1 MSHFGVILIDK
12 PPNITSFDVVRKLRK
27 ITGIRKIGHTGTLDP
42 FATGL
47 LQLCIGKAT
56 RVVSKLIENDKTY
69 LATCRLGIQT
79 ETGDLTGKV
88 IKQEAPPKISK
99 EDMNNIIPEI
109 LKITSQTPHKF
120 SAVKVD
126 GKRAYELARQKKE
139 VNLQSRPIRIID
151 FKINK
156 LENNEITYVA
166 HVSKGTYIRV
176 LSETI
181 AEKLGTVSTTITLR
195 RTKIG
200 EIDLKN
206 AVKLEDINSSN
217 WKEYLIPL
225 TQIFS
230 LLNKVHLD
238 PEQKIFFKNGGN
250 IKTTLINEDE
260 VIVLDNADMCVGF
273 GYVNEGTLKPKIVFI

>member
-69 LATCRLGIQT
+69 LATCQLGIQT

-181 AEKLGTVSTTITLR
+181 AEKLGTVGTTITLR

-200 EIDLKN
+200 GIDLKN
-206 AVKLEDINSSN
+206 AVKLEDLNSSN

-230 LLNKVHLD
+230 LLKKVHLD

-273 GYVNEGTLKPKIVFI
+273 GCVNEGTLKPKIVFI

>member
-181 AEKLGTVSTTITLR
+181 AEKLGTVGTTITLR

-230 LLNKVHLD
+230 LLKKVHLD

-273 GYVNEGTLKPKIVFI
+273 GCVNEGTLKPKIVFI

>member
-1 MSHFGVILIDK
+1 MSDFGVILIDK

-56 RVVSKLIENDKTY
+56 RVVSKLTENDKTY
-69 LATCRLGIQT
+69 IATCQLGIQT
-79 ETGDLTGKV
+79 DTGDLTGEI
-88 IKQEAPPKISK
+88 IKQEKPPKIT
-99 EDMNNIIPEI
+99 EEELNNIVPEI
-109 LKITSQTPHKF
+109 LKISSQIPHKF

-126 GKRAYELARQKKE
+126 GKRAYELARKKEE
-139 VNLQSRPIRIID
+139 VNLQSRPIKILGFSIEN
-151 FKINK
+151 FKDNK
-156 LENNEITYVA
+156 LTYKA

-181 AEKLGTVSTTITLR
+181 AEKLGTIGATINLR

-200 EIDLKN
+200 KIDLN
-206 AVKLEDINSSN
+206 NVVKLEDLNSSN
-217 WKEYLIPL
+217 WKEYLVPL

-230 LLNKVHLD
+230 SIKKVNLKL
-238 PEQKIFFKNGGN
+238 EQIELFKNGGN
-250 IKTTLINEDE
+250 VKTLLNDE
-260 VIVLDNADMCVGF
+260 KEIIVLDNTDKCVGF
-273 GYVNEGTLKPKIVFI
+273 AYIKEGSLKPKIVLI

>member
-1 MSHFGVILIDK
+1 MSDFGVILIDK
-12 PPNITSFDVVRKLRK
+12 PPNLTSFDVVRKLRK

-56 RVVSKLIENDKTY
+56 RVVSKLTENNKTY
-69 LATCRLGIQT
+69 LATCQLGIQT
-79 ETGDLTGKV
+79 DTGDLTGEI
-88 IKQEAPPKISK
+88 IKQEKPPKTSK
-99 EDMNNIIPEI
+99 EGLNNIIPEI
-109 LKITSQTPHKF
+109 LKITSQIPHKF

-139 VNLQSRPIRIID
+139 VNLQSRPIQILGFSIENFED
-151 FKINK
+151 NK
-156 LENNEITYVA
+156 LTYKA

-181 AEKLGTVSTTITLR
+181 AEKLGTIGTTIALR

-200 EIDLKN
+200 KIDLNK
-206 AVKLEDINSSN
+206 AVKLKDLNSTN

-230 LLNKVHLD
+230 SYVKVHLEL
-238 PEQKIFFKNGGN
+238 EQKEFFRNGGN
-250 IKTTLINEDE
+250 VNISLNDEDE
-260 VIVLDNADMCVGF
+260 VIVLDNADKCIGF
-273 GYVNEGTLKPKIVFI
+273 GNIKEGSLKPKIVFI

>member
-1 MSHFGVILIDK
+1 MSDFGVILIDK

-56 RVVSKLIENDKTY
+56 RVVSKLTESNKTY
-69 LATCRLGIQT
+69 LATCQLGLQT
-79 ETGDLTGKV
+79 DTGDMTGEM
-88 IKQEAPPKISK
+88 IKQEEPPKITR
-99 EDMNNIIPEI
+99 EALNNIIPEI
-109 LKITSQTPHKF
+109 LKITSQIPHKF

-139 VNLQSRPIRIID
+139 VNLQSRPI
-151 FKINK
+151 KILEFSIENFENNK
-156 LENNEITYVA
+156 LTYKA
-166 HVSKGTYIRV
+166 QVSKGTYIRV

-181 AEKLGTVSTTITLR
+181 AEKLGTIGTTITLR

-200 EIDLKN
+200 EIDLN
-206 AVKLEDINSSN
+206 TAVKLKDLNSSN
-217 WKEYLIPL
+217 WKKYLIPL

-230 LLNKVHLD
+230 SLKKVQLNS
-238 PEQKIFFKNGGN
+238 EQKELFRNGGN
-250 IKTTLINEDE
+250 VKIPLNDENE
-260 VIVLDNADMCVGF
+260 VIVLDNADLCVGF
-273 GYVNEGTLKPKIVFI
+273 GYIKEGSLKPKIVFI

>member
-1 MSHFGVILIDK
+1 MSDFGVILIDK

-56 RVVSKLIENDKTY
+56 RVVAKLTENDKTY
-69 LATCRLGIQT
+69 LATCQLGIQT
-79 ETGDLTGKV
+79 DTGDLTGET
-88 IKQEAPPKISK
+88 IKQEKPPKITK
-99 EDMNNIIPEI
+99 EVLNNIIPEI
-109 LKITSQTPHKF
+109 LNITSQIPHKF

-139 VNLQSRPIRIID
+139 VNLQSRPIQILNFNVEE
-151 FKINK
+151 FKD
-156 LENNEITYVA
+156 NNLTYKA

-181 AEKLGTVSTTITLR
+181 AEKLGTIGTTISLR

-200 EIDLKN
+200 KIDLN
-206 AVKLEDINSSN
+206 SAVKLEYLNNDN
-217 WKEYLIPL
+217 WKKYLIPL

-230 LLNKVHLD
+230 SVQKVQLKL
-238 PEQKIFFKNGGN
+238 EQKDLFRNGGN
-250 IKTTLINEDE
+250 VQTSLNDEDE
-260 VIVLDNADMCVGF
+260 VIVLDNADLCIGF
-273 GYVNEGTLKPKIVFI
+273 GYIKEGSLKPKIVFI

>member
-1 MSHFGVILIDK
+1 MSDFGVILIDK
-12 PPNITSFDVVRKLRK
+12 PPNITSFEVVRKLRK

-56 RVVSKLIENDKTY
+56 RVVSKLTENDKTY
-69 LATCRLGIQT
+69 LATCQLGIQT
-79 ETGDLTGKV
+79 DTGDLTGE
-88 IKQEAPPKISK
+88 ITNQEEPPKITE
-99 EDMNNIIPEI
+99 EDLNNIIPEI
-109 LKITSQTPHKF
+109 LKISSQIPHKF

-139 VNLQSRPIRIID
+139 VNLQSRPI
-151 FKINK
+151 KILGFGIENFENNK
-156 LENNEITYVA
+156 LTYKA
-166 HVSKGTYIRV
+166 QVSKGTYIRV

-181 AEKLGTVSTTITLR
+181 AEKLGTIGTTINLR

-200 EIDLKN
+200 KIDLN
-206 AVKLEDINSSN
+206 SVVKLEDLNCDN

-230 LLNKVHLD
+230 SYAKIHLE
-238 PEQKIFFKNGGN
+238 PGQKELFRNGGHVK
-250 IKTTLINEDE
+250 IPLIDENE
-260 VIVLDNADMCVGF
+260 VIVLDNANECVGF
-273 GYVNEGTLKPKIVFI
+273 GYIKEGLLKPKIVFI

>member
-181 AEKLGTVSTTITLR
+181 AEKLGTVGTTITLR

-200 EIDLKN
+200 GIDLKN
-206 AVKLEDINSSN
+206 AVKLEDLNSSN

-230 LLNKVHLD
+230 LLKKVHLD

-273 GYVNEGTLKPKIVFI
+273 GCVNEGTLKPKIVFI

>member
-1 MSHFGVILIDK
+1 MSDFGVILIDK

-56 RVVSKLIENDKTY
+56 RVVSKLTENDKTY

-79 ETGDLTGKV
+79 DTGDLTGE
-88 IKQEAPPKISK
+88 IISQEEPPEIT
-99 EDMNNIIPEI
+99 EEELNNIIPEI
-109 LKITSQTPHKF
+109 LKISSQIPHKF

-126 GKRAYELARQKKE
+126 GKRAYQLARQKKE
-139 VNLQSRPIRIID
+139 VTLQSRPIQVLGFEIEE
-151 FKINK
+151 FKDNK
-156 LENNEITYVA
+156 LTYKA
-166 HVSKGTYIRV
+166 QVSKGTYIRV

-181 AEKLGTVSTTITLR
+181 AEKLGTIGTTISLR

-200 EIDLKN
+200 KIDLN
-206 AVKLEDINSSN
+206 SAVKLEDLNSGS
-217 WKEYLIPL
+217 WKEFLIPL

-230 LLNKVHLD
+230 SLTKIHL
-238 PEQKIFFKNGGN
+238 ESKQKELFKNGGN
-250 IKTTLINEDE
+250 VKTSLNDEDE
-260 VIVLDNADMCVGF
+260 VIVLDNAGECIGF
-273 GYVNEGTLKPKIVFI
+273 GNIKEGSLKPKIVFI

>member
-1 MSHFGVILIDK
+1 MSDFGVILIDK

-27 ITGIRKIGHTGTLDP
+27 ITEIRKIGHTGTLDP

-56 RVVSKLIENDKTY
+56 RVVSKLTENDKTY
-69 LATCRLGIQT
+69 LATCQLGIQT
-79 ETGDLTGKV
+79 DTGDITGEI
-88 IKQEAPPKISK
+88 IKQEKPPKITE
-99 EDMNNIIPEI
+99 EDLNNIIPEI
-109 LKITSQTPHKF
+109 LKISSQIPHKF

-139 VNLQSRPIRIID
+139 VNLQSRSI
-151 FKINK
+151 KILGFSIENFENNK
-156 LENNEITYVA
+156 LTYKA

-181 AEKLGTVSTTITLR
+181 AEKLGTIGTTITLR

-200 EIDLKN
+200 EIDLN
-206 AVKLEDINSSN
+206 TAVKLEDLNSSN

-230 LLNKVHLD
+230 SLKKVQLN
-238 PEQKIFFKNGGN
+238 PEQKELFRNGVN
-250 IKTTLINEDE
+250 VKIPLNDENE
-260 VIVLDNADMCVGF
+260 VIVLDNADLCVGF
-273 GYVNEGTLKPKIVFI
+273 GYIKEGSLKPEIVFI